1 MENITFFNE
10 KYHLYSRPDESTNSL
25 SLEEYGHT
33 SWYIYIV
40 KPSIQPFHFT
50 PNCTEVIIIP
60 VKNSAPSMVKCWALE
75 DQYAVNKYL

>member
-1 MENITFFNE
+1 MNLRIP
-10 KYHLYSRPDESTNSL
+10 YHLRSMVIL
-25 SLEEYGHT
+25 AG
-33 SWYIYIV
+33 IYIV

-60 VKNSAPSMVKCWALE
+60 VKNSAPSMVKCWALI